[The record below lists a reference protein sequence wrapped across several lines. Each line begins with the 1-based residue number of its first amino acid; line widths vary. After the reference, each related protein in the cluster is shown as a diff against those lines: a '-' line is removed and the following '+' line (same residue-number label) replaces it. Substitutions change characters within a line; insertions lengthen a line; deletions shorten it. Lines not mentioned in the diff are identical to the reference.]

1 MLSIGKLR
9 PGGGEYYVREIASS
23 AEDYYLGHGEA
34 PGRWVG
40 SLADEMG
47 LHGEVD
53 PDHFRALLDGRHPLT
68 GEQLVDPPRAKT
80 RHVSTRPGDEWL
92 TAEEAAAQ
100 LGVTATFV
108 RRLLRTG
115 KLEGEKAR
123 AETTGRATWRVQR
136 AHVNAYAA
144 EHKPPK
150 RRPGFDHTLRPPK
163 SVSVLWALADP
174 DRRAAIRQA
183 HRKAVDEV
191 VRYYEDQVIIARH
204 RGERIQTAGLV
215 AAAFDHRSSRAGDP
229 LLHTHVVVTNL
240 TLTVADNWRC
250 LDARP
255 LFDHSL
261 SGGYLYQAHL
271 RHLLTDRLGVEWGPV
286 IEGMADVAGVPQA
299 VIDEFSQRRDEIED
313 LLAESGYTSARA
325 RQKATLATRRPKD
338 RTVDPDTL
346 ATAWRDRAAA
356 LGFDGRAVEACFGR
370 AKVQKRS
377 TRDIERLYD
386 HLAGPHGLTERASTF
401 TRRDLVRDIAAAI
414 GASAPAVEVERL
426 ADRFLASHRVVVL
439 AGPTSGRNSQ
449 IVVGLDNRRIR
460 TGGTAVFST
469 PELIEI
475 ETRLLRWAAEPA
487 TPAASPTAIDSVLAL
502 QPDLRDEQAAM
513 VRAVCSPSARIQP
526 VVGRPGSGKTYAA
539 SACVQA
545 FAVSGVP
552 VVGCAVSA
560 TAAAELE
567 FSVGLAHHSG
577 RPAQTMASLLIDLE
591 QRGDR
596 LADGTVVLVDEAS
609 MVGTRDLARLAAHVQ
624 AADGCIKLIGD
635 PDQHTAVDTGG
646 VFKALAARIDPT
658 VVRLVDNRRQRD
670 HTERAAIDDYRH
682 GDIAAALDRYDS
694 AGKVHR
700 GDTAADTY
708 DALVRDWWADRCAGS
723 ASPMLAGTN
732 AARRALNDCA
742 RALLKSEGIL
752 SGEPLVA
759 HRRELLI
766 GDEVV
771 ARRNDRSLHTPGGR
785 EFVKNG
791 SVGRVVAIDHEH
803 REVDVAFEH
812 EGVVRIPTTYLAA
825 GHLEHA
831 YARTTYG
838 VQGATLDR
846 ARYHPSDA
854 SRFEEGYVAI
864 TRATDATNLYVV
876 DGDLGL
882 DDEDDPRAIEPD
894 RSGLGTVIGALERRS
909 DQQLAVE
916 TDPRAIEAA
925 ALAQAHTLKE
935 LTEQSRRL
943 DAVLSAQPPSVADEI
958 EREEQRLASARTRLD
973 AMHHAKPG
981 WKPSARRQFTEKL
994 ASTERTIARHEDRL
1008 AELRAQQDAH
1018 DAFAVEHAAAFEQA
1032 RVLGLATSARRLTVR
1047 ITAVAEPPQAALD
1060 LVGRRPTT
1068 QRERLPWD
1076 RAVESLAVYLDE
1088 SGRPWPDRAETVR
1101 DVIGPQPEHFVDR
1114 YEHERIAK
1122 AVYEV
1127 HAPARDIG
1135 RSLGIR

>member
-1 MLSIGKLR
+1 MLNIGKLR
-9 PGGGEYYVREIASS
+9 PGGGEYYVREVASS

-40 SLADEMG
+40 SLAAEMG

-53 PDHFRALLDGRHPLT
+53 PEHFRALLDGRHPLT
-68 GEQLVDPPRAKT
+68 TEQLVDPPRAKS
-80 RHVSTRPGDEWL
+80 RHVSSRPEDEWL
-92 TAEEAAAQ
+92 TADEAAAE

-123 AETTGRATWRVQR
+123 AEETGRVAWRVQR
-136 AHVNAYAA
+136 AQVNAYAS

-163 SVSVLWALADP
+163 SVSILWALADP

-183 HRKAVDEV
+183 HREAVDEV

-229 LLHTHVVVTNL
+229 LLHTHVVVANL
-240 TLTVADNWRC
+240 TLSVADNWRC
-250 LDARP
+250 LDGRP

-271 RHLLTDRLGVEWGPV
+271 RHLLTSRLGIEWGPV

-313 LLAESGYTSARA
+313 MLAESGYTSARA

-346 ATAWRDRAAA
+346 AIAWRDRAAA
-356 LGFDGRAVEACFGR
+356 LGFDRPAVEACFGR
-370 AKVQKRS
+370 ARVQERS
-377 TRDIERLYD
+377 TTDIEPLFH

-401 TRRDLVRDIAAAI
+401 TRRDVVRDIAAAV
-414 GASAPAVEVERL
+414 GSSKPAIEVERL
-426 ADRFLASHRVVVL
+426 ADRFLASPRVVGL
-439 AGPTSGRNSQ
+439 AGPASGRNSQ
-449 IVVGLDNRRIR
+449 VVVGLDNRRIR

-475 ETRLLRWAAEPA
+475 ESGLLRWAGKPA
-487 TPAASPTAIDSVLAL
+487 TPAASPAAIESVLAL
-502 QPDLRDEQAAM
+502 QPDLSDEQAAM
-513 VRAVCSPSARIQP
+513 VRSVCSPSTRIQP

-567 FSVGLAHHSG
+567 SSVGLVHHTG
-577 RPAQTMASLLIDLE
+577 RPAQTIASLLIDLE
-591 QRGDR
+591 HRGDR
-596 LADGTVVLVDEAS
+596 FAHGTVVLVDEAS
-609 MVGTRDLARLAAHVQ
+609 MVGTRDLARLAAHVR

-635 PDQHTAVDTGG
+635 PDQHAAVDTGG
-646 VFKALAARIDPT
+646 VFKALAARDDPT
-658 VVRLVDNRRQRD
+658 LVRLVENRRQRD
-670 HTERAAIDDYRH
+670 RTERAAIEEYRQ
-682 GDIAAALDRYDS
+682 GDIAAALARYDT

-700 GDTAADTY
+700 GETAADTY
-708 DALVRDWWADRCAGS
+708 DALVRDWWVDRCAGS
-723 ASPMLAGTN
+723 VSPMLAGTN
-732 AARRALNDCA
+732 AARRALNERA
-742 RALLKSEGIL
+742 RALLKAEGVL
-752 SGEPLVA
+752 TGEPLVA
-759 HRRELLI
+759 HGRELLV

-771 ARRNDRSLHTPGGR
+771 ARRNDRSLHAPGRR

-791 SVGRVVAIDHEH
+791 SVGRVVAIDHE
-803 REVDVAFEH
+803 RRQVDVAFEK
-812 EGVVRIPTTYLAA
+812 EGVVRIPAQYVDA
-825 GHLEHA
+825 GHLEPA

-882 DDEDDPRAIEPD
+882 DGEHDPRSIEPD
-894 RSGLGTVIGALERRS
+894 RSGLSTVVGALERRS
-909 DQQLAVE
+909 DQRLAVE

-925 ALAQAHTLKE
+925 ALAQTRTLKE
-935 LTEQSRRL
+935 LTDESRRL
-943 DAVLSAQPPSVADEI
+943 DTILAAQPPSVADEI
-958 EREEQRLASARTRLD
+958 EREEQRLVSARTRLE
-973 AMHHAKPG
+973 ALQRAKPG
-981 WKPSARRQFTEKL
+981 WKPSARRQLTEKL
-994 ASTERTIARHEDRL
+994 ASTERAIARHDERL
-1008 AELRAQQDAH
+1008 GELRAQQVAH
-1018 DAFAVEHAAAFEQA
+1018 DAFAAEYAAGFEQA
-1032 RVLGLATSARRLTVR
+1032 RVLSLASSARGLTVR
-1047 ITAVAEPPQAALD
+1047 ITAVADPPAAVLD
-1060 LVGRRPTT
+1060 LLGPRPTA
-1068 QRERLPWD
+1068 QRDRLRWEY
-1076 RAVESLAVYLDE
+1076 AVDAVVVYADETGRSLPPTAATAAELLGPPPANRLD
-1088 SGRPWPDRAETVR
+1088 
-1101 DVIGPQPEHFVDR
+1101 HFR
-1114 YEHERIAK
+1114 HERILDAIRR
-1122 AVYEV
+1122 V
-1127 HAPARDIG
+1127 HAPGRDAGRAIG
-1135 RSLGIR
+1135 IG

>member
-1 MLSIGKLR
+1 MLNIGKLR
-9 PGGGEYYVREIASS
+9 PGGGEYYVREVASS
-23 AEDYYLGHGEA
+23 AEDYYLGRGEA

-40 SLADEMG
+40 SLATEMG
-47 LHGEVD
+47 LDGEVD
-53 PDHFRALLDGRHPLT
+53 PEHFRAVLDGRHPLT
-68 GEQLVDPPRAKT
+68 GEQLVDPPRAKP
-80 RHVSTRPGDEWL
+80 RHVSTRPDDEWL
-92 TAEEAAAQ
+92 TAEEAAAE

-108 RRLLRTG
+108 RRLLRTE

-123 AETTGRATWRVQR
+123 AEATGRIGWRVQR
-136 AHVNAYAA
+136 AQVNAYAA

-183 HRKAVDEV
+183 HREAVDEV

-229 LLHTHVVVTNL
+229 LLHTHVVVANL
-240 TLTVADNWRC
+240 TLTVADDWRC
-250 LDARP
+250 LDGRP

-271 RHLLTDRLGVEWGPV
+271 RHLLTDRLGIEWGPV
-286 IEGMADVAGVPQA
+286 IEGMADVAGVPQP

-313 LLAESGYTSARA
+313 MLAESGYTSARA

-346 ATAWRDRAAA
+346 AIAWRDRAAA
-356 LGFDGRAVEACFGR
+356 LGFDGRAVDACFGR
-370 AKVQKRS
+370 ARMQERS
-377 TRDIERLYD
+377 TTDIELLFEY
-386 HLAGPHGLTERASTF
+386 LAGSHGVTERASTF
-401 TRRDLVRDIAAAI
+401 TRRDVVRHIAAAI
-414 GASAPAVEVERL
+414 GSSEPAVEVERL
-426 ADRFLASHRVVVL
+426 ADRFLASPGVVVL
-439 AGPTSGRNSQ
+439 AGPASGRNSQ
-449 IVVGLDNRRIR
+449 VVVGLDNRRIR

-469 PELIEI
+469 LELIEI
-475 ETRLLRWAAEPA
+475 ESGLLRWAGEPA
-487 TPAASPTAIDSVLAL
+487 TPAASATAIESVLAL
-502 QPDLRDEQAAM
+502 QPDLSDEQAAM
-513 VRAVCSPSARIQP
+513 VRAVCSPSVRIQP

-545 FAVSGVP
+545 FAASGVP

-567 FSVGLAHHSG
+567 SSVGLVHHTG
-577 RPAQTMASLLIDLE
+577 RPAQTIASLLIDLE

-596 LADGTVVLVDEAS
+596 LAHGTVVLFDEAS
-609 MVGTRDLARLAAHVQ
+609 MVGTRDLARLAAHVR

-646 VFKALAARIDPT
+646 VFKSLAARDDPT
-658 VVRLVDNRRQRD
+658 LVRLVENRRQRD
-670 HTERAAIDDYRH
+670 HTERSAIDQYRR
-682 GDIAAALDRYDS
+682 GDIAGALDRYNTV
-694 AGKVHR
+694 GKVHL
-700 GDTAADTY
+700 GDTAADSY
-708 DALVRDWWADRCAGS
+708 DALVRDWWADRRAGS

-732 AARRALNDCA
+732 AARHALNERA

-752 SGEPLVA
+752 TGEPLIA
-759 HRRELLI
+759 HGRELLV

-771 ARRNDRSLHTPGGR
+771 ARRNDRSLHAPGRR

-791 SVGRVVAIDHEH
+791 SVGRVVAMDDEQ
-803 REVDVAFEH
+803 RQVDVAFEQ
-812 EGVVRIPTTYLAA
+812 EGVVSIPTEYLAA

-882 DDEDDPRAIEPD
+882 DEEDDPRAIEPE
-894 RSGLGTVIGALERRS
+894 RSGLSTVIGALERRS
-909 DQQLAVE
+909 EQQLAVE
-916 TDPRAIEAA
+916 TDPRAVQAA
-925 ALAQAHTLKE
+925 ALAQTHTLKE
-935 LTEQSRRL
+935 LTEQSRSL
-943 DAVLSAQPPSVADEI
+943 DAVLSAQPPAVTEEI
-958 EREEQRLASARTRLD
+958 DREEQRLASARERLD
-973 AMHHAKPG
+973 ALQRAKPG
-981 WKPSARRQFTEKL
+981 WKPSARRQFTEKV
-994 ASTERTIARHEDRL
+994 ASTERAIEGHEYRL
-1008 AELRAQQDAH
+1008 ADLRARQVVH
-1018 DAFAVEHAAAFEQA
+1018 DAFATEHAAEFEQA
-1032 RVLGLATSARRLTVR
+1032 RLLGLATSTRRLTVR
-1047 ITAVAEPPQAALD
+1047 ITAVADPPQAALD
-1060 LVGRRPTT
+1060 LVGPRPTT
-1068 QRERLPWD
+1068 QRDRLRWD

-1088 SGRPWPDRAETVR
+1088 NGRPWPERAETVR
-1101 DVIGPQPEHFVDR
+1101 DVMGPLPEHFLDR
-1114 YEHERIAK
+1114 YEYESIAA
-1122 AVYEV
+1122 AVREV
-1127 HAPARDIG
+1127 HAPERDIG
-1135 RSLGIR
+1135 LGRSI